1 MKRIFKQVPRILFGE
16 GSLSQIKDL
25 IPEKLQNDIL
35 IIVDDSLPELP
46 ILKIVDEDRI
56 IRFPAQLGEPK
67 TIQVDKINV
76 NLQNN
81 NQKLPTAIIGIGGGS
96 TMDVAK
102 AVSLMLTNVGESADY
117 QGWDLVNMPGIFK
130 VGVPTISGSG
140 AESSRTAVLMG
151 KEKKFGINS
160 DYSMFDSILL
170 DSMLTHS
177 IQDEQRFFTGMDCF
191 IHCVESLQGTMT
203 NDLSKAYASKALELF
218 RKSYQEGYDADEM
231 MVASYLGGASIVN
244 SEVGICHA
252 LSYGLSLEL
261 GFRHGIANCIAFN
274 VLDDYYGIHV
284 KEFHSMVDK
293 FNIYLPKN
301 VCCDLSENKLN
312 RMVEMT
318 MKMEEIESSSS
329 LTEDEIKHHIKTA
342 NKYQVEIKNVGIK
355 DPKLKDKLKAR
366 IEKEIEKITPYY
378 DEIKNVV
385 IT

>member
-1 MKRIFKQVPRILFGE
+1 MTKIFKQVPRILFGE
-16 GSLSQIKDL
+16 SSLSQIKEL

-35 IIVDDSLPELP
+35 FIVDDSLPELP

-67 TIQVDKINV
+67 TIQVDQINV
-76 NLQNN
+76 NLRKN

-102 AVSLMLTNVGESADY
+102 AVSLMLTNVGESGDY

-170 DSMLTHS
+170 DSMLTYS

-218 RKSYQEGYDADEM
+218 RKSYLEDYDADEM

-274 VLDDYYGIHV
+274 VLDDYYGKYV
-284 KEFHSMVDK
+284 KEFRRMVDK
-293 FNIYLPKN
+293 FEITLPKN
-301 VCCDLSENKLN
+301 ICCDLSENALN
-312 RMVEMT
+312 RMVDMT
-318 MKMEEIESSSS
+318 IKMERP
-329 LTEDEIKHHIKTA
+329 LTNALGENWRE
-342 NKYQVEIKNVGIK
+342 NLN
-355 DPKLKDKLKAR
+355 
-366 IEKEIEKITPYY
+366 IEKI
-378 DEIKNVV
+378 KNLYLAM
-385 IT
+385 